1 MQPNHLSKVSG
12 LDPAELGMMNANTDR
27 DPPARWQ
34 SVTGSP
40 RQGANM
46 VTDPCENIVRK
57 HGYQS
62 RPPGAE
68 TIITAIMA
76 KKAAIAV
83 RKIMAS
89 TPTVIGTSPE
99 ILGRSVRDHVADC
112 LIPLDGAYARARP
125 GSQHWPIRLKR

>member
-1 MQPNHLSKVSG
+1 
-12 LDPAELGMMNANTDR
+12 
-27 DPPARWQ
+27 
-34 SVTGSP
+34 
-40 RQGANM
+40 M

-76 KKAAIAV
+76 TKAAIAV

-112 LIPLDGAYARARP
+112 LIPLDGAYARARQEP
-125 GSQHWPIRLKR
+125 RW